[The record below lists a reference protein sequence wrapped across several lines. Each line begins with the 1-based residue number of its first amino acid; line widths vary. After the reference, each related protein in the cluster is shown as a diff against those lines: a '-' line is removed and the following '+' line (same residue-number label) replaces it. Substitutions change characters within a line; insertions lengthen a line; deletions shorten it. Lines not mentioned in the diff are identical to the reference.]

1 LTCIVHLVAFGELAE
16 AGLPWMNTPMNQSR
30 FLAPGLLLL
39 LFGQA
44 HAQPPE
50 YWYVSTRACPQV
62 LGTEPGPSMQV
73 SRFDSHGCISR
84 CDPGELQAAA
94 SRRPVIILIHGSYY
108 TAPMAITEGPRI
120 RNDLAAYGALTADAI
135 VVTFD
140 WPSEFADPHVFRDG
154 NEKARLAFVAGF
166 HLARFLQGF
175 PAGSRISLVGHSH
188 GGLVAL
194 SALHLLAGGPLDTG
208 EEATIV
214 REASPSLRLRAVV
227 IAAGVDRDW
236 LEPGRRLDHAL
247 AASEGVLCLYNQLDP
262 VLVVHPFGR
271 YSDQRRALGKW
282 GMSDDAQQSLG
293 SLAGRYC
300 QQSIALQLG
309 PRHTFRGSTEYQVI
323 VGWIR
328 PYTWADV
335 R

>member
-1 LTCIVHLVAFGELAE
+1 
-16 AGLPWMNTPMNQSR
+16 MNIAMSLSR
-30 FLAPGLLLL
+30 FLAPACWYFCSVRRMLSRQNTGTSPRGLAPRLSAPSP
-39 LFGQA
+39 A
-44 HAQPPE
+44 HR
-50 YWYVSTRACPQV
+50 WKSRGSIRRGACGDASPA
-62 LGTEPGPSMQV
+62 
-73 SRFDSHGCISR
+73 D
-84 CDPGELQAAA
+84 LQAAVNG
-94 SRRPVIILIHGSYY
+94 RPVIVVIHGSYY
-108 TAPMAITEGPRI
+108 TGPMAITEGPRI
-120 RNDLAAYGALTADAI
+120 RKNLADHGALAPDAI

-140 WPSEFADPHVFRDG
+140 WPSELADLHVIRDG
-154 NEKARLAFVAGF
+154 NEKVRFAFVAGY

-194 SALHLLAGGPLDTG
+194 SALHLLAGGTLDTG
-208 EEATIV
+208 EEATV
-214 REASPSLRLRAVV
+214 LREASPSLRLRAVV

-271 YSDQRRALGKW
+271 YSDQRPALGKW
-282 GMSDDAQQSLG
+282 GMSPDDAQQRLG

-309 PRHTFRGSTEYQVI
+309 PRHTFRGSTDYQVI
-323 VGWIR
+323 VESMR
-328 PYTWADV
+328 PYTWAE
-335 R
+335 RQSN

>member
-1 LTCIVHLVAFGELAE
+1 
-16 AGLPWMNTPMNQSR
+16 MNIPMSLSR
-30 FLAPGLLLL
+30 FLVPGILVL

-50 YWYVSTRACPQV
+50 YWYVSTRACPQA
-62 LGTEPGPSMQV
+62 LGSEPGPSLEV
-73 SRFDSHGCISR
+73 SRFDSQGRIWR
-84 CDPGELQAAA
+84 CLAAELQAAVNG
-94 SRRPVIILIHGSYY
+94 RPVIVLIHGSYY

-120 RNDLAAYGALTADAI
+120 RNNLADHEALTSDAI

-140 WPSEFADPHVFRDG
+140 WPSELADPHVIRDG
-154 NEKARLAFVAGF
+154 NEKARLAFVAGY

-194 SALHLLAGGPLDTG
+194 SALHLLAGGTLDTG
-208 EEATIV
+208 EEATV
-214 REASPSLRLRAVV
+214 LRESSPFLHLRAVV

-282 GMSDDAQQSLG
+282 GMSADAQQRLG
-293 SLAGRYC
+293 SLAERYC
-300 QQSIALQLG
+300 QRSIALQLG

-323 VGWIR
+323 VESMR
-328 PYTWADV
+328 PYTWAE
-335 R
+335 